1 MKFKFID
8 ANKFAEILL
17 QRPID
22 MKKPSFSTC
31 LTADEIAYFQE
42 DAKRHFD
49 IVLETLKQMPRN
61 MLFVIR

>member
-1 MKFKFID
+1 MFLFVDSKKL
-8 ANKFAEILL
+8 AEILM

-22 MKKPSFSTC
+22 MKKPTFATR
-31 LTADEIAYFQE
+31 LTDEDIAYFQA

-49 IVLETLKQMPRN
+49 VVLETLKQMPRN

>member
-1 MKFKFID
+1 MYFVD
-8 ANKFAEILL
+8 ANKLAEILM

-22 MKKPSFSTC
+22 MNRPTFTTR
-31 LTADEIAYFQE
+31 LTNEDIAYFQA

-49 IVLETLKQMPRN
+49 VVLETLKQMPRN

>member
-1 MKFKFID
+1 M
-8 ANKFAEILL
+8 

-22 MKKPSFSTC
+22 MGKPVLATR
-31 LTADEIAYFQE
+31 LTDEDIAYFQA
-42 DAKRHFD
+42 DAKRQFN